1 MAIHG
6 VILCSWGATSSALAK
21 KVTDE
26 AKKQGLDITVD
37 AGGTGEFKKK
47 AEGYD
52 VALLEPQV
60 RHLKKEVETIAEK
73 YNIPVDIVDMQAFAL
88 MDAKK
93 ILNQIIELAKKSG
106 KEV

>member
-1 MAIHG
+1 MSIHA
-6 VILCSWGATSSALAK
+6 VILCSWGATSSSLAK

-26 AKKQGLDITVD
+26 AKKEGIDLVVD

-47 AEGYD
+47 AQEYD

-60 RHLKKEVETIAEK
+60 RHLKKEIETIAQK

-88 MDAKK
+88 MDGKK
-93 ILNQIIELAKKSG
+93 ILDQIIELAKKNG
-106 KEV
+106 KEI

>member
-26 AKKQGLDITVD
+26 AKKQGLDVTVD

-47 AEGYD
+47 AEEYD

-73 YNIPVDIVDMQAFAL
+73 FGIPVDIVDMQAFAL

-93 ILNQIIELAKKSG
+93 ILNQIIELAKKNG
-106 KEV
+106 KDA

>member
-26 AKKQGLDITVD
+26 AKKQGLDVTVD

-93 ILNQIIELAKKSG
+93 ILNQIIELAKKNG
-106 KEV
+106 KEA